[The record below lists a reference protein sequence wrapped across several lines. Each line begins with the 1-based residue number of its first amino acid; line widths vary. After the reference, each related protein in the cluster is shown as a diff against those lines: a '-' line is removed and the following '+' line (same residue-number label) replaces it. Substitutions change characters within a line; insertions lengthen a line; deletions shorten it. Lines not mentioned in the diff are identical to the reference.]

1 MATTA
6 HPPPNYIN
14 PETRQPEILRVEISL
29 QAAALVV
36 LFLRLYARH
45 YLGQQYR
52 TDDWI
57 IIFANVRLV
66 QWSKDLLRRQSLL
79 LTSGS

>member
-1 MATTA
+1 MAT

-29 QAAALVV
+29 QATALVV

-45 YLGQQYR
+45 YLGQQCR

-57 IIFANVRLV
+57 IIFANVRYMPR
-66 QWSKDLLRRQSLL
+66 SKISIN
-79 LTSGS
+79 S